1 VYAGPL
7 EVPCCGVTALVCANR
22 PECPGQ
28 LKVVDCSGCCR
39 NFQVRPQGRIQPKP
53 SELPKP
59 AAGAETPTVARPP
72 QPPDGKVCYIPLTQ
86 GKCAMIEAADY
97 ERVSQHKWHVTRHGD
112 KFYAC
117 RKQNGKKCFMHRFL
131 MDTPE
136 GMVVDHI
143 NGNSLNTRCCIPRIV
158 FSTPLFTMAYALNK
172 NGHVSKYN
180 LDYNQPAMYD
190 PVALHRCSLIV
201 VEGISHDRTRSQEK
215 DPC

>member
-7 EVPCCGVTALVCANR
+7 EVPCCGVTALVCANWPQCSGR
-22 PECPGQ
+22 

-86 GKCAMIEAADY
+86 GKCTMIDAADY

-143 NGNSLNTRCCIPRIV
+143 NGNSLNNRRSPNDARGPPDGPAKEHGAQMRPPPSETGGLRSLTRVHRMRIA
-158 FSTPLFTMAYALNK
+158 SNRCLGATERMP
-172 NGHVSKYN
+172 
-180 LDYNQPAMYD
+180 QP
-190 PVALHRCSLIV
+190 S
-201 VEGISHDRTRSQEK
+201 
-215 DPC
+215 